1 MADPLSYITPTVAG
15 GGSNNVLKGL
25 VGAIVPSAFGKKS
38 PQPTGTNNLYG
49 INSGSKT
56 YAGDT
61 YAALTRDQWAN
72 YVSTFVPIENQLIK
86 YATDPSV
93 VTNAMSQASQNVS
106 DAYTAQAG
114 STARHLGALGVTLT
128 PEQQQAQTRS
138 YGLGKSLADVGA
150 QNIAGDITRQRQ
162 QAIIGN
168 PAPVGGQPIGG

>member
-1 MADPLSYITPTVAG
+1 MVSNANLLTG
-15 GGSNNVLKGL
+15 GGSSLINSLSG
-25 VGAIVPSAFGKKS
+25 GGTS
-38 PQPTGTNNLYG
+38 PGTNNIYG
-49 INSGSKT
+49 VNSGSKT
-56 YAGDT
+56 YASDT

-93 VTNAMSQASQNVS
+93 VTSAMSQASQNVS

-114 STARHLGALGVTLT
+114 TTARRLGALGVTLS

-138 YGLGKSLADVGA
+138 YGLSKSLADVGA

-162 QAIIGN
+162 QSILGN
-168 PAPVGGQPIGG
+168 PAPVGGQPMGA